1 MMDVRQDYTGWTL
14 FLDRDG
20 VINER
25 LPGDYVKD
33 WSEFQF
39 LDGVLDA
46 MPMLSAHFDTIVMV
60 TNQQGIGKGLMTET
74 DLEGIHQEMMGKII
88 AHDGR
93 VDQIFHCPE
102 LAAGNPSCRKP
113 NSGMALQAKELFPSI
128 DFERSLIVGDS
139 PTDMQFGEKV
149 GMQCAFIGQLERY
162 TCFESL
168 IHFARVITSK

>member
-1 MMDVRQDYTGWTL
+1 MNTKENFKGWTL

-25 LPGDYVKD
+25 LPGDYVKG
-33 WSEFQF
+33 WNEFQF

-46 MPMLSAHFDTIVMV
+46 MPILSELFDTIVMV
-60 TNQQGIGKGLMTET
+60 TNQQGIGKGLMTDQ
-74 DLEGIHQEMMGKII
+74 DLEDIHQRMMGDII
-88 AHDGR
+88 ENGGR
-93 VDQIFHCPE
+93 IDQIFYCPA
-102 LAAGNPSCRKP
+102 LAADNPACRNP
-113 NSGMALQAKELFPSI
+113 NAGMAFEAKEMFPDI
-128 DFERSLIVGDS
+128 DFTQSMIVGDS

-149 GMQCAFIGQLERY
+149 GMECAYIGQLEGY